1 MPLCLFVHQSV
12 LHVYWSRCLLSICL
26 FLSVNP
32 SVCLISQS
40 STLPRTVHN
49 YHSITFQA
57 GQTALMLA
65 VSRGKVRMVQLLLQA
80 GADVNVQDEVSGV
93 KTKEGYHLIVTNQL
107 HLHIV
112 FKL

>member
-1 MPLCLFVHQSV
+1 
-12 LHVYWSRCLLSICL
+12 
-26 FLSVNP
+26 
-32 SVCLISQS
+32 
-40 STLPRTVHN
+40 
-49 YHSITFQA
+49 
-57 GQTALMLA
+57 MLA